1 MPKKE
6 QIEEKEGIKYKYC
19 TVCETWKPYDTDFYT
34 KNVRRRCKK
43 CINKLNCEH
52 HKTRNYYYTP
62 VVKDK
67 RKKENKPPKDAAV

>member
-34 KNVRRRCKK
+34 KNVRRRARNVL
-43 CINKLNCEH
+43 IN
-52 HKTRNYYYTP
+52 
-62 VVKDK
+62 
-67 RKKENKPPKDAAV
+67 